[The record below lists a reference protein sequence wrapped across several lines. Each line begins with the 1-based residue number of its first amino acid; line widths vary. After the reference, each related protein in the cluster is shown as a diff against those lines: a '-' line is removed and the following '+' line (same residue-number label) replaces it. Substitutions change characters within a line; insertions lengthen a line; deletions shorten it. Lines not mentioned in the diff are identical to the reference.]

1 MNANR
6 LFPRC
11 AAKQKR
17 LVRMISGVSILT
29 SDISKYPCLSQ
40 ASTSDHYSTTRLQYS
55 IIKMFTNI
63 YKITFSRLHVHEIFP
78 TYELIL
84 LDGPLKH
91 FQQSHLICNL
101 SKFISDYLEILKENF
116 INTDPDEMWPKKY
129 DDTLELF
136 DRLYQTLN
144 HFVAVHHPNTCVR
157 CVQ

>member
-1 MNANR
+1 MNANG
-6 LFPRC
+6 LFPRR

-63 YKITFSRLHVHEIFP
+63 YKITFSRLDVHKIFP

-91 FQQSHLICNL
+91 FQQSHVICNL
-101 SKFISDYLEILKENF
+101 SKFISEYLEILKENSLTW
-116 INTDPDEMWPKKY
+116 ILMKCGLKSMMILLNYLIDCTKLST
-129 DDTLELF
+129 TL
-136 DRLYQTLN
+136 
-144 HFVAVHHPNTCVR
+144 
-157 CVQ
+157 

>member
-1 MNANR
+1 MNANG
-6 LFPRC
+6 LFPRR

-17 LVRMISGVSILT
+17 LVRMISGISILT

-40 ASTSDHYSTTRLQYS
+40 ASTFDHYSTTRLQYS

-91 FQQSHLICNL
+91 FQQSHVICNL
-101 SKFISDYLEILKENF
+101 SKFISEYLEILMEKF
-116 INTDPDEMWPKKY
+116 INMDPDEMWPKKY

-136 DRLYQTLN
+136 DKLYQTLN
-144 HFVAVHHPNTCVR
+144 HFVAVRHPNTCVR
-157 CVQ
+157 CVL